1 MTFRALT
8 AVCGIA
14 TGFVGTRGSQ
24 AWWYTHK
31 NKSVARSGMAHH
43 RRGLRSPGVTA
54 SHRRIPLTLHLA
66 ARQSAVM
73 ELSGE
78 ISGWKCGATNDP
90 AQAGLGL
97 TEPFR
102 GPLYPEMILEAGR
115 ESPPHEPFDIEYMGV
130 MGVEAEFGI
139 HLHRSLPPREEP
151 YRMKE
156 VSGSRPPQQACLR
169 MSALSLAGCVA
180 GL

>member
-1 MTFRALT
+1 
-8 AVCGIA
+8 
-14 TGFVGTRGSQ
+14 
-24 AWWYTHK
+24 
-31 NKSVARSGMAHH
+31 
-43 RRGLRSPGVTA
+43 
-54 SHRRIPLTLHLA
+54 
-66 ARQSAVM
+66 M